1 MYEACMDIFPNVDV
15 AILCAAV
22 ADFRPETV
30 ADTKIKRKGDDLM
43 LHLAPNKDIAAAL
56 GNIKNNRQVMVGF
69 ALETDNEENNAME
82 KLKKKNL
89 DFIVLNSLKNKG
101 TCFKSDEN
109 QIKIISQDGMTEFE
123 RKPKTEVAADIVN
136 YLAQIM
142 KPIILS

>member
-1 MYEACMDIFPNVDV
+1 
-15 AILCAAV
+15 
-22 ADFRPETV
+22 
-30 ADTKIKRKGDDLM
+30 
-43 LHLAPNKDIAAAL
+43 
-56 GNIKNNRQVMVGF
+56 
-69 ALETDNEENNAME
+69 ME

-123 RKPKTEVAADIVN
+123 RKPKTEVAADIAN